1 MTPVI
6 NILAIDDD
14 SDICELISATAE
26 ANGLRCTATTDPAVF
41 FDALTPETSL
51 IVLDL
56 MMPGMDGVEL
66 LRLLGQR
73 RCKAGIVLI
82 SGVGKRIIET
92 AEELAHAH
100 GLSTVGHLQKPFRV
114 ADLEEI
120 LKKHARSIAKPI
132 PRPRSSIAVDDT
144 DLRGAIERDE
154 FVLHYQP
161 QIDIATGNVTGLEAL
176 VRWEHPERGLIF
188 PDNFIARVEELGL
201 IDQLSWL
208 VFDRGMAEIG
218 KFADKNGVTPM
229 LSVNVSAL
237 SLNDL
242 KFPDTMA
249 ALIAAQGLSPE
260 RIVLEITESGLIQNL
275 THTLDVLA
283 RLRMK
288 QMQLSIDDF
297 GTGYSMMQQLRNIP
311 ATELKID
318 KSFVGNMHSTESDRV
333 MVQKT
338 IEIGHELGMKV
349 VAEGVETEA
358 QLDFLRV
365 NGCDIAQGYFFS
377 RPLPANDLLN
387 WLATYPIDQASQAQG
402 QSPKPILRIAP
413 EPPDF
418 RRLHL
423 GR

>member
-1 MTPVI
+1 VTPVI

-14 SDICELISATAE
+14 SDVCELISATAE
-26 ANGLRCTATTDPAVF
+26 ANGLRCIATTAPTVF

-56 MMPGMDGVEL
+56 MMPEIDGVEL

-73 RCKAGIVLI
+73 QCKADIVLI

-92 AEELAHAH
+92 AEELAFAH

-120 LKKHARSIAKPI
+120 LKKHAQSIAKPI
-132 PRPRSSIAVDDT
+132 PRLRSSITVDDA

-161 QIDIATGNVTGLEAL
+161 QVAIANDEVVGLEAL
-176 VRWEHPERGLIF
+176 VRWQHPKYGLIF
-188 PDNFIARVEELGL
+188 PDDFIPRLEELGL
-201 IDQLSWL
+201 IDQLGWIVASHGL
-208 VFDRGMAEIG
+208 AEMSS
-218 KFADKNGVTPM
+218 FANRNGVVPR
-229 LSVNVSAL
+229 LAINVSVA

-242 KFPDTMA
+242 KFPDNMSS
-249 ALIAAQGLSPE
+249 LIAARGLSPE
-260 RIVLEITESGLIQNL
+260 RVVLEITESGLIQNL

-318 KSFVGNMHSTESDRV
+318 RSFVMNMFASDRDRV

-338 IEIGHELGMKV
+338 IEIGHELDMKV
-349 VAEGVETEA
+349 VAEGVETSQ
-358 QLDFLRV
+358 QLEFLHL
-365 NGCDIAQGYFFS
+365 NGCDIAQGYLFS
-377 RPLPANDLLN
+377 RPLPAKELLN
-387 WLATYPIDQASQAQG
+387 WLSAFSLRHLPPPAPSRGHSAAQ
-402 QSPKPILRIAP
+402 R
-413 EPPDF
+413 
-418 RRLHL
+418 
-423 GR
+423 